1 MSIVFHFWM
10 RVIKCFFAA
19 YSRCIQSMFVQKYT
33 FQGRVID
40 MQIEDPGG
48 PVSLAG
54 RKKENLLFSPTKERR
69 AAGYEK

>member
-1 MSIVFHFWM
+1 VSSNAFSRPIADAFKV
-10 RVIKCFFAA
+10 RSYKKC
-19 YSRCIQSMFVQKYT
+19 T

>member
-1 MSIVFHFWM
+1 
-10 RVIKCFFAA
+10 
-19 YSRCIQSMFVQKYT
+19 MFVQKYT